1 MLFDYKDQLKTGE
14 CCLHMWSS
22 FPGMSGAR
30 ATVFFCVFSPHHR
43 NRACPAFSIAFQ
55 GVVGRMYWC
64 CRNSVLAVPV
74 LLLLYTVMAPRALLK
89 LRLCFTWHCT
99 HDVKG
104 CCCPTDTMYILVV
117 RGQENEVT
125 CSGPC
130 NDQWQSW
137 KQFCALL
144 SGPKLQQIRIYRLCT
159 LLFRWERWT
168 SEPHGHSTV
177 QPQHGKCS
185 ILGHLLPQRCI
196 ASCVLPVIWAGRGHG
211 CFFGRHR
218 NALAS

>member
-74 LLLLYTVMAPRALLK
+74 LLLLCTVMAPRALLK
-89 LRLCFTWHCT
+89 LRPCFTWHCT
-99 HDVKG
+99 HDIKG
-104 CCCPTDTMYILVV
+104 CCCP
-117 RGQENEVT
+117 
-125 CSGPC
+125 
-130 NDQWQSW
+130 
-137 KQFCALL
+137 
-144 SGPKLQQIRIYRLCT
+144 YRY
-159 LLFRWERWT
+159 
-168 SEPHGHSTV
+168 HV
-177 QPQHGKCS
+177 Y
-185 ILGHLLPQRCI
+185 
-196 ASCVLPVIWAGRGHG
+196 
-211 CFFGRHR
+211 FGRER
-218 NALAS
+218 SGKWSDPLRAMQWPLTELEAILCSAFWTKATAD